1 MFHFKLPRLHNK
13 IKHVDQFE
21 VELSLYDHFNIIHLS
36 ALMYYYNSRVDY
48 SSRYY
53 DLHLAYIFRLSSP
66 AMPHTHVIFLHFII
80 LTTFRRVIIFLI
92 MQLSS
97 ASCCWLCI
105 FGPNFIPS
113 TLFRNILNNP

>member
-1 MFHFKLPRLHNK
+1 MFHFKIPRLHGE

-21 VELSLYDHFNIIHLS
+21 EKLSLYDHFNIIHPS

-53 DLHLAYIFRLSSP
+53 DLQLAYIFRLSLRD
-66 AMPHTHVIFLHFII
+66 MPHTHVIFLHFII
-80 LTTFRRVIIFLI
+80 LTTFCRVIIFLI

-105 FGPNFIPS
+105 FGPNFLPS
-113 TLFRNILNNP
+113 TLFPNTLNNP